1 MKKDAQV
8 TFRIQSDLKK
18 ELETIA
24 ASEGRSVGQ
33 VCEAFLKASCR
44 ELQEEGYDDFLKR
57 FLAQHRPRQKST

>member
-8 TFRIQSDLKK
+8 TFRIQSDLKR

-33 VCEAFLKASCR
+33 VCEAFLKASC
-44 ELQEEGYDDFLKR
+44 ENYKKKGTTLLKR
-57 FLAQHRPRQKST
+57 FLAQGRPKQRAK